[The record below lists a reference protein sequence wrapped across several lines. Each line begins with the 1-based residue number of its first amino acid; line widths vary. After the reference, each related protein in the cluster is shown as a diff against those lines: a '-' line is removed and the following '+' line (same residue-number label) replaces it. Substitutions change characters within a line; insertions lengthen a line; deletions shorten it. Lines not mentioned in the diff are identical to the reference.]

1 MFAPSKEDTAVLVNT
16 AVEFATDTILE
27 PYNPIDSLHQR
38 IRTVTKRK
46 SRPVVRPNYN
56 ARLRRMNKE
65 LTTRIDSMITTY
77 EQVVTPTCY
86 GQRIRT
92 ARTSEPFNS
101 YDWRDCHCRR
111 VAVRLLP
118 DYDLAGYHPEQSL
131 PEGIGGGQ

>member
-77 EQVVTPTCY
+77 EQVVT
-86 GQRIRT
+86 QR
-92 ARTSEPFNS
+92 AMDNASEQQELPEPFNS